1 MVFLGKH
8 PKYGLKQKIEHDH
21 RILDIGIIPGSKFLL
36 QQRVLIFRNK
46 FFPPKKILPVQNR
59 KGISLGIKYQLKLTI
74 LIFWTK
80 LSEKGYNIRLKTE
93 KSESHH

>member
-46 FFPPKKILPVQNR
+46 FFPQKKILPVQKR
-59 KGISLGIKYQLKLTI
+59 KGISLGIKFQLKLTI
-74 LIFWTK
+74 LIFWNK

-93 KSESHH
+93 N